1 MAGPRGA
8 SGYLRFH
15 QGGGFEPACCGYAS
29 QPSQLRLFD
38 LYETFWWVG
47 ETLHVYFT
55 FCLTLVL
62 VLYAYGKVLTG
73 RCHHQVLLVL
83 TVTGL
88 GLACGTLWEITEW
101 LYDYLV
107 SSDALYA
114 TTNPI
119 TDMTDTMTDMIMN
132 LAGSLVAGIAILRML
147 AK

>member
-1 MAGPRGA
+1 MSLLAVAMLA
-8 SGYLRFH
+8 SL
-15 QGGGFEPACCGYAS
+15 AS
-29 QPSQLRLFD
+29 SVFD
-38 LYETFWWVG
+38 LYETFWWLD
-47 ETLHVYFT
+47 EMLHVYFT

-73 RCHHQVLLVL
+73 RCHHQLLLVL

-101 LYDYLV
+101 LYDHLV
-107 SSDALYA
+107 SSDAVYA

>member
-1 MAGPRGA
+1 MVALSLLAVAMLA
-8 SGYLRFH
+8 SL
-15 QGGGFEPACCGYAS
+15 AS
-29 QPSQLRLFD
+29 SVFD
-38 LYETFWWVG
+38 LYETFWWVD

-101 LYDYLV
+101 LYDHLV
-107 SSDALYA
+107 SSDAVYA

-132 LAGSLVAGIAILRML
+132 STGSLVAGIAILRML

>member
-1 MAGPRGA
+1 VGTSGSTRVVALSLLAVAMLA
-8 SGYLRFH
+8 SL
-15 QGGGFEPACCGYAS
+15 AS
-29 QPSQLRLFD
+29 SVFD
-38 LYETFWWVG
+38 LYETFWWVD

-107 SSDALYA
+107 SSDVLYA

>member
-1 MAGPRGA
+1 MDTSGSTRVVALSLLAVAMLA
-8 SGYLRFH
+8 SL
-15 QGGGFEPACCGYAS
+15 AS
-29 QPSQLRLFD
+29 SVFD
-38 LYETFWWVG
+38 LYETFWWVD

>member
-1 MAGPRGA
+1 MLA
-8 SGYLRFH
+8 SL
-15 QGGGFEPACCGYAS
+15 AS
-29 QPSQLRLFD
+29 SVFD
-38 LYETFWWVG
+38 LYETFWWLD

>member
-1 MAGPRGA
+1 MSLLAVAMLA
-8 SGYLRFH
+8 SL
-15 QGGGFEPACCGYAS
+15 AS
-29 QPSQLRLFD
+29 SVFD
-38 LYETFWWVG
+38 LYETFWWVD

-83 TVTGL
+83 TVTRGDSVQRVTGL

-101 LYDYLV
+101 LYDHLV
-107 SSDALYA
+107 SSDAVYA

-132 LAGSLVAGIAILRML
+132 STGSLVAGIAILRML